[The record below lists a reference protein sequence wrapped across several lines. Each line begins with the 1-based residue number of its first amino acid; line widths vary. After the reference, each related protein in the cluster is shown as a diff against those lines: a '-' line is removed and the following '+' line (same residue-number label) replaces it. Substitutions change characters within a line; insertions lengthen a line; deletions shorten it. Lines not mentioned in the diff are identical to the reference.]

1 MSFLRSARGAA
12 AVAWVA
18 SFAHLLVLFNRAV
31 EFSFGTVLVAATG
44 LLASLPAIWAASA
57 VIIAPGDVARDAP
70 RARRRRLRE
79 ALALALALARVR
91 RPTAFFGRGAER
103 C

>member
-44 LLASLPAIWAASA
+44 LLALSLIH
-57 VIIAPGDVARDAP
+57 I
-70 RARRRRLRE
+70 
-79 ALALALALARVR
+79 
-91 RPTAFFGRGAER
+91 
-103 C
+103 